1 MTHTRTHRRWIA
13 VVIFFAFMLLHQT
26 DRLLIGPFT
35 SAIMSDFQINEVQ
48 MGGVVTGA
56 LVIGSVFYPIWGYLY
71 DRFHRPLL
79 LSIASLVWGLTTWT
93 SSLVKTASSFMVARA
108 STGIDD
114 SSIPGIASLVSDY
127 FAPKRRGRIFGLLQ
141 VSIPLG
147 YLLGMVVSLKIGTQI
162 GWRQVYLI
170 TGSLGVLLSGVIYL
184 GVKEV
189 PRGQSEPELAHLSS
203 YKKETFKFSL
213 IPDLVQKRSLLL
225 IFCQG
230 FLGVIPWQ
238 VITFWSFRYLEVERS
253 YSAERIF
260 SIMTP
265 AVLMIAAGYFLGGY
279 LGDLAYNY
287 YPRGRMYV
295 SILGVLCGA
304 LLLFLTLSIPN
315 DMPLLFLI
323 SLSITALFIPFA
335 SPNIASTVYDIVLP
349 EIRSTAISI
358 QYFLG
363 NIGSAFAPLLAGYIA
378 HNFSLHQAILG
389 ISVVTWLITAAI
401 MSLSAYFLPR
411 DMEALH
417 QELSARALNK

>member
-1 MTHTRTHRRWIA
+1 
-13 VVIFFAFMLLHQT
+13 
-26 DRLLIGPFT
+26 
-35 SAIMSDFQINEVQ
+35 

-56 LVIGSVFYPIWGYLY
+56 LVIASIFYPVWGYLY
-71 DRFHRPLL
+71 DRFNRPFL
-79 LSIASLVWGLTTWT
+79 LSVASLIWGLTTWM
-93 SSLVKTASSFMVARA
+93 SSLVRSASSFMVARA

-114 SSIPGIASLVSDY
+114 SSIPGIASLISDY
-127 FAPKRRGRIFGLLQ
+127 FPPKRRGRIFGFLQ

-147 YLLGMVVSLKIGTQI
+147 YLLGMMIALKIGPRI
-162 GWRQVYLI
+162 GWRQVYMI
-170 TGSLGVLLSGVIYL
+170 TGSLGVLLSGIIYL

-203 YKKETFKFSL
+203 YQKPQFNFSL
-213 IPDLVQKRSLLL
+213 IPGLVEKPSLLL
-225 IFCQG
+225 IYCQG

-253 YSAERIF
+253 YSSERIF

-279 LGDLAYNY
+279 LGDLAYKTY
-287 YPRGRMYV
+287 TRGRMYV

-304 LLLFLTLSIPN
+304 ILLFLTFSIPTS
-315 DMPLLFLI
+315 MPFLFLV

-335 SPNIASTVYDIVLP
+335 SPNIASTVYDVVLP

-363 NIGSAFAPLLAGYIA
+363 NIGSAFAPLLAGFIA
-378 HNFSLHQAILG
+378 HRFSLHYAILG
-389 ISVVTWLITAAI
+389 ISVVTWLITALI
-401 MSLSAYFLPR
+401 MSFSAYFLPR
-411 DMEALH
+411 DMDTLH
-417 QELSARALNK
+417 KELSSRAVNQA